1 MSFLVVQNLTHSY
14 GVIEAVKD
22 ISFEVQQSE
31 IVSIIGAN
39 GAGKTSLMGTL
50 SGLLIPTSGEIFFE
64 DQDFTQMPPYKRV
77 HRGISLVPEGRRVF
91 PKLSVRENLIL
102 GAFLEKDNKKISKLL
117 DENFSLFPILKERC
131 NQAAGLLSGG
141 EQQML
146 AIARGLMSDP
156 KLLLLDEPSM
166 GVAPLIVEK
175 IFSTLQQLNIQK
187 NLTILLV
194 EQNAKKALSLCHRA
208 LVLDQGKV
216 VLSGTGSEL
225 LLDKRVQ
232 EAYLGV

>member
-1 MSFLVVQNLTHSY
+1 MSFLVVQNLAHSY

-50 SGLLIPTSGEIFFE
+50 SGLLIPTSGKIFFGG
-64 DQDFTQMPPYKRV
+64 QDFTQMPSYKRV

-117 DENFSLFPILKERC
+117 DENFSLFPILAERST
-131 NQAAGLLSGG
+131 QAAGLLSGG

-146 AIARGLMSDP
+146 AIARGLMSNP

-175 IFSTLQQLNIQK
+175 IFLTLKELNAQK
-187 NLTILLV
+187 KLTILLV

-216 VLSGTGSEL
+216 VLTGIGSEL

-232 EAYLGV
+232 DAYLGV